1 VAEISQ
7 SAEPMTEQPK
17 VFISYSWDSDDHK
30 NWVKNL
36 ADQLIANGVDV
47 ILDQYDCPPGSNF
60 PYFMEQS
67 VENAQK
73 TLLILSENYKQKA
86 DGRVRGVGYEISII
100 SAEVYAQ
107 EVGERKFIPILRQG
121 DHRSATP
128 IFMRSIAPIGMQQD
142 ADFDN
147 NFDLLLKTIF
157 DFSEKPPPGKPPVF
171 AKKAISTR
179 ATPLETRT
187 DIHHLPDLQPHFTG
201 RKAELHLLD
210 KGWKNP
216 KTNIAQF
223 IAPGGTG
230 KTMLVTYWLHHH
242 LPRSEA
248 ARADAI
254 YAWSFYSQGSDEQRQ
269 SSSDL
274 FFEKAAE
281 FFGAGRLPNDPR
293 ERGRALAQRIR
304 SERCLL
310 ILDGIEPLQYP
321 LGTQAGMG
329 GKLKDPAL
337 AALLRELSFE
347 QPGLCILTTRVAVTE
362 LEGIAE
368 PQHLRRPLE
377 NFDKKEGAELLKNIG
392 VRGAQTELET
402 AAQEY
407 RGHALA
413 LRLLGNY
420 LVDLLDGDV
429 RQRDRIPHLT
439 DDEQSGAHA
448 RRVMEAYATWFL
460 KNHREAGK
468 TGAPPELILLNMM
481 GLFDRPAPVEA
492 LDALCAEPDIAGL
505 TEGLREL
512 DALQIQ
518 RAFQHLKKLGLLE
531 ENRLRDEKLPK
542 ILPNIPALREL
553 ESLDA
558 HPLVR
563 EHFGQKMEAAQ
574 PSAWR
579 EANTRLYHFFKNLPE
594 KPLPDTLPEMEPL
607 FLAMAFGCRAG
618 LQEEVLDEVY
628 WEELEEK
635 TSIFLHINS
644 EPSEQIWQHWQIC

>member
-1 VAEISQ
+1 MPTQ
-7 SAEPMTEQPK
+7 SSTFKKYLLPATLSLTGI
-17 VFISYSWDSDDHK
+17 FIGLYT
-30 NWVKNL
+30 NL
-36 ADQLIANGVDV
+36 ATDDKPEWWAYPMLGLLVLAGFWAAFVQFKRDEAEKAQAAKQVDNIEDHAVKTYEIVRLFENVKILPDEKVDV
-47 ILDQYDCPPGSNF
+47 S
-60 PYFMEQS
+60 
-67 VENAQK
+67 
-73 TLLILSENYKQKA
+73 
-86 DGRVRGVGYEISII
+86 
-100 SAEVYAQ
+100 
-107 EVGERKFIPILRQG
+107 
-121 DHRSATP
+121 
-128 IFMRSIAPIGMQQD
+128 
-142 ADFDN
+142 
-147 NFDLLLKTIF
+147 
-157 DFSEKPPPGKPPVF
+157 
-171 AKKAISTR
+171 
-179 ATPLETRT
+179 
-187 DIHHLPDLQPHFTG
+187 HLPDLQPYFTG
-201 RKAELHLLD
+201 RKAELKLLD

-254 YAWSFYSQGSDEQRQ
+254 YAWSFYSQGSDEGRQ

-293 ERGRALAQRIR
+293 DRGRAFAQRIR
-304 SERCLL
+304 RERCLL

-337 AALLRELSFE
+337 AVLLRELSFE

-377 NFDKKEGAELLKNIG
+377 NFDKKEGAELLKILG

-402 AAQEY
+402 AAREY

-420 LVDLLDGDV
+420 LVDLLGGDV

-439 DDEQSGAHA
+439 DDGQSGGHA

-460 KNHREAGK
+460 KNHHEAGK
-468 TGAPPELILLNMM
+468 TGGPRPDSSGPPELILLNMM

-492 LDALCAEPDIAGL
+492 LDALCAEPDIVGL

-531 ENRLRDEKLPK
+531 ENRLRDGKLPK
-542 ILPNIPALREL
+542 NLPNLPALREL

-563 EHFGQKMEAAQ
+563 EHFGQKMEAEQ
-574 PSAWR
+574 PAAWR

-594 KPLPDTLPEMEPL
+594 KHLPDTLPEMEPL

-618 LQEEVLDEVY
+618 LQHEVLDEVY
-628 WEELEEK
+628 WERIRRKEEAYSVHK
-635 TSIFLHINS
+635 LGAFGADLAALANLFEQVWAQPSKNMTDAYQAAVLSWQVLDFGVWAGCGRLRSRCWRVWKGQKSKMIGKVQQPMPPTSANYT
-644 EPSEQIWQHWQIC
+644 